1 MHLRVRPVA
10 RATRYRGPVP
20 PTVLHLSTYAANGGA
35 ARAATA
41 LHEAMLQEGVRSSLT
56 TAHGTRFRVASE
68 LDRRLWRLQR
78 SPVATWRSP
87 ARFGSL
93 SAREINASDADVV
106 NLHWVTDGFLTIEQ
120 IGRIEKPVVW
130 TLYDMWAFCGTEH
143 YGVDS
148 LDARWRTGYT
158 QANRPADESGWDLDR
173 NAWERKRRHWRPSTV
188 VPASTWLT
196 QAAHESALMANWPI
210 IRIPHVVDTQ
220 VFIPIDKQEARR
232 ILGLPGDAPVIAF
245 LASAGI
251 GDRRKGFDLLEQALP
266 AVRDAHPDVRLAIAG
281 PAQTENSAIAGVP
294 VTWTG
299 SLHGD
304 EALRALYG
312 SADVL
317 AVPSR
322 EDNMP
327 LTAMEA
333 QTCGRA
339 VVGFEIGG
347 LPDIVAHHQT
357 GYLAPAGDTASLAVG
372 LVEALSD
379 ARAEDVWGQAA
390 RARALATW
398 SGPVVVQQ
406 YLDAYTR
413 AIR

>member
-1 MHLRVRPVA
+1 MHLRVRPIA

-41 LHEAMLQEGVRSSLT
+41 LHQAMQNEGVRSALT

-78 SPVATWRSP
+78 SPLTTWRSP

-93 SAREINASDADVV
+93 GAREINAMPADVV
-106 NLHWVTDGFLTIEQ
+106 DLHWVTDGFLSIEQ

-130 TLYDMWAFCGTEH
+130 TLYDMWAFSGTEH

-148 LDARWRTGYT
+148 PDARWRTGYT
-158 QANRPADESGWDLDR
+158 RANRPAGESGWDIDR
-173 NAWERKRRHWRPSTV
+173 DAWERKRRHWRPSTV

-196 QAAHESALMANWPI
+196 RATQASALMGDWPI
-210 IRIPHVVDTQ
+210 VRIPHVIDVEAFAPVDR
-220 VFIPIDKQEARR
+220 QEARR
-232 ILGLPGDAPVIAF
+232 ALGLPDDAPTVVF

-251 GDRRKGFDLLEQALP
+251 GDLRKGFDLLERALP
-266 AVRDAHPDVRLAIAG
+266 AVRDAHRELQLVVAG
-281 PAQTENSAIAGVP
+281 PPEAARRAIAGVP

-299 SLHGD
+299 PLRGD
-304 EALRALYG
+304 DALRILYG
-312 SADVL
+312 AADAL

-339 VVGFEIGG
+339 VVAFDIGG
-347 LPDIVAHHQT
+347 LPDIVAHHAT
-357 GYLAPAGDTASLAVG
+357 GYLAPAGDTDALAVG
-372 LVEALSD
+372 LIEALSD
-379 ARAEDVWGQAA
+379 ARGADVWGTAA
-390 RARALATW
+390 RERALATW
-398 SGPVVVQQ
+398 SGPVVVRQ
-406 YLDAYTR
+406 YLDAYAQAMR
-413 AIR
+413 